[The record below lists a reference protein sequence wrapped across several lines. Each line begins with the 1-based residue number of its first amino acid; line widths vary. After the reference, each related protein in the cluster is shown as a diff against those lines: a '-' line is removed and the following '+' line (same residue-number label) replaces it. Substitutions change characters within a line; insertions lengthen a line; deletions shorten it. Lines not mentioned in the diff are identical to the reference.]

1 MRRNVVNVPR
11 FPLIGPLCRT
21 RLPPSLRERTDLT
34 LSETLVDETSVKVT
48 ASIHETPNKMKIA
61 DDVGPRHP
69 SVTVARVQRC
79 PSTLSSRP
87 ERSEAEG
94 SAVRLS
100 PYPDLCQK
108 RLLPFVICHP
118 NSPACPDVPL
128 ERSRGSANSLSLST
142 KPFLE
147 RFVDRA
153 WAADPNQAN
162 DKGPKAGNGLLCSLK
177 KDRQITAPYVDF
189 LYG

>member
-1 MRRNVVNVPR
+1 MNVPR

-48 ASIHETPNKMKIA
+48 ASVHETPNKMKIA

-69 SVTVARVQRC
+69 SVTVARVQRYPPLC
-79 PSTLSSRP
+79 HPDRSVAKRRDLLCAFPRTQICAKSGCSPLSSVIPTAPPAPTCRW
-87 ERSEAEG
+87 
-94 SAVRLS
+94 SAVEGLQFS
-100 PYPDLCQK
+100 FPIYET
-108 RLLPFVICHP
+108 LPGKVC
-118 NSPACPDVPL
+118 
-128 ERSRGSANSLSLST
+128 
-142 KPFLE
+142 
-147 RFVDRA
+147 RFEHGPR
-153 WAADPNQAN
+153 PNQAN